1 MLVVSKEDVMR
12 RLLLSLTPAN
22 LLHTFGTG
30 GALDNVR
37 REREE
42 VAATMA
48 IVDALVGRLEENIS
62 AATPAAAL
70 AAA

>member
-1 MLVVSKEDVMR
+1 MR